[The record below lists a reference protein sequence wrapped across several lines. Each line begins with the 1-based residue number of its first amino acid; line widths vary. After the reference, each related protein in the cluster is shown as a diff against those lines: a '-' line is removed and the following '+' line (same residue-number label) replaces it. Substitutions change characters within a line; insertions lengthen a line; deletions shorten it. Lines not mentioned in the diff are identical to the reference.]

1 MPAKKLPK
9 PPVFKRRAPI
19 PAPRRYF
26 PSAASV
32 AGWVTKEGI
41 PLSGLALTNRYIEE
55 FSKLNGPYVK

>member
-9 PPVFKRRAPI
+9 SPVFKRRASTPTF
-19 PAPRRYF
+19 RRYF
-26 PSAASV
+26 PSAVSV
-32 AGWVTKEGI
+32 AMWATELGT